1 LIIIL
6 YPIVTKVPEA
16 LAVLKGKDK
25 VAALSALA
33 RDSAK
38 ASASKSNLDFKEFK
52 KDAEGAPAPSNNIYW
67 SVSHKPDFVA
77 GVVSKHAIG
86 IDVEKIKNISKAL
99 FERILDPD
107 EICKFKNQD
116 KQIVFFRAFTAK
128 ESVLKKTM
136 VGIKGL
142 SKVKIKTI
150 VDDKNMI
157 VRYLDKDY
165 LVENFY
171 FDGYL
176 ASVTK
181 DHFDVQWTLVT

>member
-1 LIIIL
+1 
-6 YPIVTKVPEA
+6 V
-16 LAVLKGKDK
+16 
-25 VAALSALA
+25 LA

-38 ASASKSNLDFKEFK
+38 TSASKSKLDFKEFE
-52 KDAEGAPAPSNNIYW
+52 KDVEGAPAPSNNVYW

-77 GVVSKHAIG
+77 GVVSKSAIG
-86 IDVEKIKNISKAL
+86 IDVEKIKNISKGL
-99 FERILDPD
+99 FERVLDP
-107 EICKFKNQD
+107 EEVCKFNNQD

-128 ESVLKKTM
+128 ESVLKKTRI
-136 VGIKGL
+136 GIKGL

-150 VDDKNMI
+150 VDDKDMI
-157 VRYLDKDY
+157 VRYSDKDY

-176 ASVTK
+176 ASITK

>member
-1 LIIIL
+1 
-6 YPIVTKVPEA
+6 VF
-16 LAVLKGKDK
+16 
-25 VAALSALA
+25 A
-33 RDSAK
+33 RECAK
-38 ASASKSNLDFKEFK
+38 ASALKSNLDFKEFK
-52 KDAEGAPAPSNNIYW
+52 KDEKGAPVSCNNIYW
-67 SVSHKPDFVA
+67 SVSHKPNFVA
-77 GVVSKHAIG
+77 GVVSKSAIG

-107 EICKFKNQD
+107 EVSKFNNQD
-116 KQIVFFRAFTAK
+116 RQIVFFRAFTAK

-181 DHFDVQWTLVT
+181 DHFDVQWTLGT